1 MENET
6 TDKSAIGDCTGA
18 VGHGYKKRRRGRG
31 KSALLLDIRCSSL
44 MFININNKTILIC
57 NDDLACQPTVDA
69 YLPQPIVDYM
79 SRTVASRYF
88 VFEDTERP
96 ERNDLTRVTLPFIFH
111 FIFQLFGKPTW
122 RQYPV
127 YAVEEGRQCV

>member
-6 TDKSAIGDCTGA
+6 TGKSAIGDCTGA
-18 VGHGYKKRRRGRG
+18 VGHGYKKKRRGRG

-79 SRTVASRYF
+79 SRTVAI
-88 VFEDTERP
+88 
-96 ERNDLTRVTLPFIFH
+96 RVGILSLKTLKDPSVMISPASYVSSKPASLFH
-111 FIFQLFGKPTW
+111 FIFTILVPT
-122 RQYPV
+122 
-127 YAVEEGRQCV
+127 